1 MPDIAGYVD
10 RQYIKGQ
17 YYRLAASPKPV
28 VFSGNIN
35 DLSDE
40 DALLSKALLVTKGNV
55 DGTLPNDFGN
65 SFLITTVKFGN
76 DVYLQTAYMEQTG
89 YECWEY
95 KRLYVNGNWTEWL
108 GVESEID
115 MVSRAASAAQSAAAS
130 ASSSVSSLSTDVS
143 TLNSSVNGLK
153 NTVNGLSSSVSAVK
167 SDVNNISQKI
177 AVTDVSSS
185 YTITKS
191 SGKWTLGETNVRKSG
206 NCVYMSLS
214 FNHRKNDDVDVGQNG
229 FVGTLS
235 APNSLK
241 PLFLPCLVGFWGGA
255 IIMCEVPGDGVLQA
269 RVLAGNIHPR
279 TDNPVPV
286 VVTGTF
292 MVSG

>member
-1 MPDIAGYVD
+1 MPDNAGYID

-28 VFSGNIN
+28 VFSGNID

-40 DALLSKALLVTKGNV
+40 NTLLSKALFVSRGSV
-55 DGTLPNDFGN
+55 SGTLPNDFGN
-65 SFLITTVKFGN
+65 SFLITTVKFGG
-76 DVYLQTAYMEQTG
+76 DVYLQTAYMGQTG

-95 KRLYVNGNWTEWL
+95 KRLYVNGYWTEWL

-115 MVSRAASAAQSAAAS
+115 LVSRAAASAQSTAAS
-130 ASSSVSSLSTDVS
+130 ASSSVSSLSTTVS
-143 TLNSSVNGLK
+143 NLNSSVSGLNSSVNGLS
-153 NTVNGLSSSVSAVK
+153 NSVSAIK
-167 SDVNNISQKI
+167 TDVNTISQKI
-177 AVTDVSSS
+177 AVSDVSSS

-214 FNHRKNDDVDVGQNG
+214 FNHRKNDDVDAGQNG

-255 IIMCEVPGDGVLQA
+255 IIMCEVPGDGTLQA

-279 TDNPVPV
+279 TNDPVPV
-286 VVTGTF
+286 VVSGTF
-292 MVSG
+292 MVNG